1 MNPLAL
7 IQDVPAARRPP
18 GSRDAAPAPGAAPGR
33 TAAATDAAAPGTAPG
48 TAAAAPPAAWSSRR
62 PRDADRQAVL
72 ELFTE
77 PDFFYRTAHPDTRPQ
92 WEILDLVG
100 DGARLLFADGVL
112 TGLYAAEPTGSEHS
126 GHLQLHLRLRAA
138 APDAWWPAA
147 YRHIVRALR
156 WSGDLVRLTVQFGEY
171 DERGLRAAR
180 AIGLTPEGTLAN
192 VCVRG
197 GHRYGSVFFSQ
208 VWEPSCD

>member
-1 MNPLAL
+1 MNPLA
-7 IQDVPAARRPP
+7 IVQDAPAARR
-18 GSRDAAPAPGAAPGR
+18 AR
-33 TAAATDAAAPGTAPG
+33 TAPTATTTTPTDPTAG
-48 TAAAAPPAAWSSRR
+48 EPPVAWASR
-62 PRDADRQAVL
+62 PCTDADRPDVL

-92 WEILDLVG
+92 WEVLDLVG
-100 DGARLLFADGVL
+100 SDTRLLLADGAPAGLF
-112 TGLYAAEPTGSEHS
+112 AAEPMGSEHS

-147 YRHIVRALR
+147 YRHIVHGLR
-156 WSGDLVRLTVQFGEY
+156 WSGDLVRLTVQVGEY

-180 AIGLTPEGTLAN
+180 AIGLTPEGTLAG

-197 GHRYGSVFFSQ
+197 GRRHGSVFFSQ
-208 VWEPSCD
+208 IWEPSCD

>member
-1 MNPLAL
+1 MNPPAIVQDALATPETTAP
-7 IQDVPAARRPP
+7 DA
-18 GSRDAAPAPGAAPGR
+18 STSETAAP
-33 TAAATDAAAPGTAPG
+33 
-48 TAAAAPPAAWSSRR
+48 APPAAWTSR
-62 PRDADRQAVL
+62 PYQDADRQAVL
-72 ELFTE
+72 DLFTE

-92 WEILDLVG
+92 WEILDLV
-100 DGARLLFADGVL
+100 DADARLLFADGVL
-112 TGLYAAEPTGSEHS
+112 TGLYAAEPSGSEHS
-126 GHLQLHLRLRAA
+126 GHLCLHLRLRAS

-156 WSGDLVRLTVQFGEY
+156 WSGDLVRLTVQFGTY

-197 GHRYGSVFFSQ
+197 GRRHGSVFFSQ
-208 VWEPSCD
+208 IWEPSCD